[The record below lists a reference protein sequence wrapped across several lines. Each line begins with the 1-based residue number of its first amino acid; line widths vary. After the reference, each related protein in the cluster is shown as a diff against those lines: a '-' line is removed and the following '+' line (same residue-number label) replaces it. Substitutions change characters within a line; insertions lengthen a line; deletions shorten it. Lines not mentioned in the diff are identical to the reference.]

1 MTGRS
6 ARRRAVLGQLSLDDI
21 PQATGNELTGQDKH
35 RAAELLAQHRAH
47 QAARQWHRFAADFF
61 GGTA

>member
-6 ARRRAVLGQLSLDDI
+6 ARRRAVLGQLSLDDV
-21 PQATGNELTGQDKH
+21 PQATGHELTAQEKH

-47 QAARQWHRFAADFF
+47 QAGRQWHRLAARFF
-61 GGTA
+61 EGAQ